1 MSTRARARV
10 VVDTNALVS
19 RLLLPR
25 SIPGQAV
32 RKAVADGQLLASD
45 STIMELADVLG
56 RPKFDPYVTIRE
68 RQEFLRLFNRI
79 ADRIPITRVIQVCRD
94 PKDDKFLELAVNGT
108 AQLIITGDAD
118 LLALHPFRGIEILTP
133 GSYLVR

>member
-1 MSTRARARV
+1 MKARDRV
-10 VVDTNALVS
+10 VIDTNALIS
-19 RLLLPR
+19 RLLLPA
-25 SIPGQAV
+25 SIPARAV
-32 RKAVADGQLLASD
+32 SKAVAEDQLLASD
-45 STIMELADVLG
+45 DTIMELADVLG

-118 LLALHPFRGIEILTP
+118 RLALHPFRGIEILTP
-133 GSYLVR
+133 ASYLVR